1 MSKLKQLTSADTLLV
16 TKEELTRGV
25 DYRAAKGTPGIALL
39 VMSASP
45 NQRAYLQ
52 LLGRV
57 GRYREPCKRFIW
69 DQLAAPVDLD
79 QQIALLAKLRK
90 QRKPIAQK
98 RTSKRNQKPVA
109 GQSKL
114 AFGKTQK

>member
-1 MSKLKQLTSADTLLV
+1 MSKLKQLTSADTLLL

-25 DYRAAKGTPGIALL
+25 DYRAAPGTTGIALL

-45 NQRAYLQ
+45 NERAYLQ

-79 QQIALLAKLRK
+79 QQIALLARLRG
-90 QRKPIAQK
+90 PIAER
-98 RTSKRNQKPVA
+98 RTSKRNQKPIA
-109 GQSKL
+109 GQSTLSFKNI
-114 AFGKTQK
+114 

>member
-16 TKEELTRGV
+16 TKAELTRGV
-25 DYRAAKGTPGIALL
+25 DYRAASGTRGIALL

-45 NQRAYLQ
+45 NERAYLQ

-69 DQLAAPVDLD
+69 DELAAPVDLD
-79 QQIALLAKLRK
+79 QQIALNPKTP
-90 QRKPIAQK
+90 KPHDA
-98 RTSKRNQKPVA
+98 
-109 GQSKL
+109 L
-114 AFGKTQK
+114 